1 MSKRHSTKALLSKT
15 GAIARRVVA
24 YCPDYATL
32 TGSLPAGVMLSQM
45 CYWSQTKAA
54 EERDGWFYKTRDEL
68 AEETG
73 INRSGQETA
82 RKILV
87 RMGII
92 EEERRGVPAKMFFR
106 VNAHVLEQLL
116 MGESDQPEKQ
126 EPSIQVG
133 PNRSIQL
140 AGIKPTITENTQEIT
155 TETKNNMG
163 ISDEIPDAE
172 DNPKPND
179 LFGNEHPVDRK
190 PCPWEAILEK
200 WAEIMPDKQQPS
212 KNMWQGTSRANDL
225 AQRWKACF
233 SIKHEAT
240 GKPLYTTT
248 EEGIEWW
255 GRFFAYMRK
264 SDFLMG
270 KAGNARWFKLDWI
283 VKKSNFVKIMEN
295 HYHQ

>member
-1 MSKRHSTKALLSKT
+1 MAIIRGKAPESNFYILDKAISEDARLSWDERGLLIYLLGKPESWRVSVGHLIKQT
-15 GAIARRVVA
+15 ENSGKKVGKARV
-24 YCPDYATL
+24 YA
-32 TGSLPAGVMLSQM
+32 MLSSLEDVG
-45 CYWSQTKAA
+45 YVKRKDA
-54 EERDGWFYKTRDEL
+54 RDENGKYIGVDYL
-68 AEETG
+68 VSERPHVEHSLSAGANHADKVSQIVEPVMADCANLLQG
-73 INRSGQETA
+73 I
-82 RKILV
+82 
-87 RMGII
+87 
-92 EEERRGVPAKMFFR
+92 
-106 VNAHVLEQLL
+106 
-116 MGESDQPEKQ
+116 
-126 EPSIQVG
+126 
-133 PNRSIQL
+133 
-140 AGIKPTITENTQEIT
+140 TQ
-155 TETKNNMG
+155 ETKNTMA
-163 ISDEIPDAE
+163 ISDEIPDE
-172 DNPKPND
+172 DDEPKSND
-179 LFGNEHPVDRK
+179 LFGIEQPVDRK
-190 PCPWEAILEK
+190 TCPWEAILDK